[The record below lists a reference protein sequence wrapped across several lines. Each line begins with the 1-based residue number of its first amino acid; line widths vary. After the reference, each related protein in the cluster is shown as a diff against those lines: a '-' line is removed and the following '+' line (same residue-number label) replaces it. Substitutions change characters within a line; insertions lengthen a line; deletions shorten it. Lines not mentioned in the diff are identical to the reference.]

1 MQTIKATEDGLCCPI
16 NARYAYLKGNPW
28 QWHISA
34 VLLPDTLV
42 GERMTWKIL
51 GQVSA

>member
-16 NARYAYLKGNPW
+16 NATCGCLKGNPW
-28 QWHISA
+28 QWYISA

-51 GQVSA
+51 GQVYA